1 MTGILK
7 KAKTRRGKKFLES
20 RAPKITENDKT
31 TLLLKGGRANE
42 KLQDFL
48 ADIYQLKKPLVEKL
62 KQ

>member
-1 MTGILK
+1 MKGVLK
-7 KAKTRRGKKFLES
+7 KAKTRRGKKFLEN

-31 TLLLKGGRANE
+31 TLLLKGGKTNG

-48 ADIYQLKKPLVEKL
+48 ADIYQIKKPFVEKL